1 MKNIIILLI
10 AGVVALLSTQILAAQ
25 HRVNSEMSLQTSID
39 NADPGDI
46 LVLAPGHYTG
56 NFIINK
62 ALTLRGDLSIPSK
75 TIIDGNGQGNTLLL
89 EASHITIENISLIHW
104 GDNLTDQNAAIY
116 LKKSATHAL
125 IQNNHLPGRG
135 MGVYL
140 DKSYYT
146 KVLNNHIQGDNT
158 MRSADRGNGIHLVM
172 VKYAQIQGNEV
183 SHTRDGI
190 YIISSNENQL
200 VDNYLH
206 DLRYGVHYMYSYTNV
221 VSENLTVNTRVG
233 YALMQSKFLT
243 VANNLAINSNDHGLL
258 LNFITKSNITNNYI
272 SGVVQR
278 RDPDAIGAEGKA
290 LFVYNSLFNTISG
303 NWFAKSQIGIHL
315 TAGSEDN
322 KIVANHFINNPVQ
335 VKYVS
340 SRDQDWDGNYWSNY
354 LGWDTDGDGRGDVT
368 FEPNDG
374 IDKMLWQYPEA
385 KLLMNSPTIL
395 TLRWVQREF
404 PVLKP
409 SGIRDHSPLMEPSF
423 KATPRQAIAIK
434 EFEYHD

>member
-1 MKNIIILLI
+1 
-10 AGVVALLSTQILAAQ
+10 
-25 HRVNSEMSLQTSID
+25 
-39 NADPGDI
+39 
-46 LVLAPGHYTG
+46 
-56 NFIINK
+56 
-62 ALTLRGDLSIPSK
+62 
-75 TIIDGNGQGNTLLL
+75 
-89 EASHITIENISLIHW
+89 
-104 GDNLTDQNAAIY
+104 
-116 LKKSATHAL
+116 
-125 IQNNHLPGRG
+125 
-135 MGVYL
+135 
-140 DKSYYT
+140 
-146 KVLNNHIQGDNT
+146 
-158 MRSADRGNGIHLVM
+158 
-172 VKYAQIQGNEV
+172 
-183 SHTRDGI
+183 
-190 YIISSNENQL
+190 
-200 VDNYLH
+200 
-206 DLRYGVHYMYSYTNV
+206 
-221 VSENLTVNTRVG
+221 
-233 YALMQSKFLT
+233 MQSKFLT